1 MMIRNP
7 EDILFETSDVDGGAN
22 CLDSLF
28 SDRYLPLR
36 HRTRFNKWL
45 SQSLSRVA
53 LILVLLAAFDVHA
66 DDDFPPELTQF
77 SPSERNPIFTAAG
90 PGHWDVK
97 IRERGWILR
106 EGDQWKMWYTGYD
119 GTRPGQKMLGYATST
134 DGLVWQRFPN
144 NPVYSEHW
152 VEDVC
157 VIPHDGLYYMFAE
170 GVEDRAQLLTSR
182 DGTTWNRVGR
192 LDVRLV
198 NGEKIP
204 DGPYGTPTAWFEN
217 GQWNLFYERGDRGIW
232 LARSSDTK
240 VFTNVQDE
248 PVMQPG
254 PENYDYNQI
263 AMNQIIRHK
272 GRYYAVYHGARKPED
287 PTQSSLWS
295 TGIATSSD
303 LIHWKKFAGNP
314 LRPIAENKSS
324 GLLIYDG
331 DRFRLY
337 TMHNEVN
344 VYLPKVVKTP

>member
-1 MMIRNP
+1 MLRNP
-7 EDILFETSDVDGGAN
+7 KDNLIGQSEVFSRTTCHESRDSGSHIQHRRPARFE
-22 CLDSLF
+22 
-28 SDRYLPLR
+28 
-36 HRTRFNKWL
+36 
-45 SQSLSRVA
+45 QSLMESLRSVGLIVFVFASLNA
-53 LILVLLAAFDVHA
+53 LAEEE
-66 DDDFPPELTQF
+66 FPPELTQF
-77 SPSERNPIFTAAG
+77 APSERNPIFTAAG
-90 PGHWDVK
+90 PGHWDAK
-97 IRERGWILR
+97 IRERGWMIR

-134 DGLVWQRFPN
+134 DGFVWKRFPG
-144 NPVYSEHW
+144 NPIYSEHW

-170 GVEDRAQLLTSR
+170 GAEDRAQLLTSR
-182 DGTTWNRVGR
+182 DGIKWNRIGR
-192 LDVRLV
+192 LDVRLA
-198 NGEKIP
+198 NGEPIP

-240 VFTNVQDE
+240 IFINVQDE
-248 PVMQPG
+248 PVIQPG
-254 PENYDYNQI
+254 PEDYDYNQI
-263 AMNQIIRHK
+263 ALNQIIRHK
-272 GRYYAVYHGARKPED
+272 GRYFAVYHGARKPED
-287 PTQSSLWS
+287 PKQSSLWS
-295 TGIATSSD
+295 TGLATSTD

-344 VYLPKVVKTP
+344 VHLPKVVKTP

>member
-1 MMIRNP
+1 MRLTN
-7 EDILFETSDVDGGAN
+7 LAFLVV
-22 CLDSLF
+22 SLAVIIV
-28 SDRYLPLR
+28 R
-36 HRTRFNKWL
+36 
-45 SQSLSRVA
+45 
-53 LILVLLAAFDVHA
+53 A

-77 SPSERNPIFTAAG
+77 VSDDQNPIFTAAG

-106 EGDQWKMWYTGYD
+106 EGDQWKLWYTGYD

-134 DGLVWQRFPN
+134 DGFVWQRHPR
-144 NPVYSEHW
+144 NPIYSEHW

-170 GVEDRAQLLTSR
+170 GAEDRAQLMTSR
-182 DGTTWNRVGR
+182 DGINWQRIGR
-192 LDVRLV
+192 LDVRLM
-198 NGEKIP
+198 NGEPIP

-217 GQWNLFYERGDRGIW
+217 GTWNLFYERGDRGIW

-248 PVMQPG
+248 PVIELG
-254 PENYDYNQI
+254 PNDYDYNQI
-263 AMNQIIRHK
+263 AMNQIIRHR
-272 GRYYAVYHGARKPED
+272 GRYYAVYHGAKKSDD
-287 PTQSSLWS
+287 PKLPSLWS
-295 TGIATSSD
+295 TGLATSTD
-303 LIHWKKFAGNP
+303 LIHWKKFSGNP
-314 LRPIAENKSS
+314 LRPTAENKSS

-344 VYLPKVVKTP
+344 VHRSAIKTAP

>member
-1 MMIRNP
+1 MIRNP
-7 EDILFETSDVDGGAN
+7 EGILFGQSDVAGQAA
-22 CLDSLF
+22 CLGSLF
-28 SDRYLPLR
+28 SARSLQQR
-36 HRTRFNKWL
+36 HLIRFKKWL
-45 SQSLSRVA
+45 LQSRRSTA
-53 LILVLLAAFDVHA
+53 LILFFLAALNAHA
-66 DDDFPPELTQF
+66 DEDFPPELTQF
-77 SPSERNPIFTAAG
+77 VPSERNPIFTAAG
-90 PGHWDVK
+90 PGHWDAK

-134 DGLVWQRFPN
+134 DGLVWQRFPS
-144 NPVYSEHW
+144 NPIYSEHW

-182 DGTTWNRVGR
+182 DGIKWQRIGR
-192 LDVRLV
+192 LDVRLA
-198 NGEKIP
+198 NGEAIP

-240 VFTNVQDE
+240 IFTNVQDE
-248 PVMQPG
+248 PVMLPG

-272 GRYYAVYHGARKPED
+272 GRYYAVYHGARRPED

-295 TGIATSSD
+295 TGIATSTD

-344 VYLPKVVKTP
+344 AYLPKVVKTP